1 MNIINAIY
9 NLVNNPMIEIVS
21 HYSGRNRAN
30 NAGDALEEYVKD
42 LFANSFNLS
51 ETEKLEKWNEVFSYL
66 GNNSNPPDAMLRGGD
81 AIEIKKLETDSKELA
96 LNSSYPKH
104 TL

>member
-1 MNIINAIY
+1 M
-9 NLVNNPMIEIVS
+9 
-21 HYSGRNRAN
+21 
-30 NAGDALEEYVKD
+30 
-42 LFANSFNLS
+42 FANSFNLS

-96 LNSSYPKH
+96 LNHKRKQTKDLQCPTYHEHANK
-104 TL
+104 